1 MNYEEF
7 LKPQQSD
14 LPSASDQVSNES
26 LKDAPEKEI
35 EIETTAAE
43 DDVDVQKAV
52 VESLAADKAE
62 MDETID
68 SLRKYNYRLQSEIS
82 ELKQKIAQQNEALA
96 KVGDVLANN
105 AEGPESNKIALLDR
119 DVDIPDRFP
128 GETRDQVLEAIKE
141 ARDRAE
147 QEGRIRRA
155 QVLEGVLLANEP
167 SGNLEKKRKALEKFF
182 NENQNILSGPV
193 IEELEKCGISH
204 KKGEEYLLPAE
215 IIKRTY

>member
-68 SLRKYNYRLQSEIS
+68 SLRKDNYRLQSEIS